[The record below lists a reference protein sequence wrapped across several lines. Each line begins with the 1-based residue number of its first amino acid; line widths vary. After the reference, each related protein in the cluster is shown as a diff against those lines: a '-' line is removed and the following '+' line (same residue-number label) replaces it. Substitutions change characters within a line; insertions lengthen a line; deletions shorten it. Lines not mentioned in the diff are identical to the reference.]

1 MAKRE
6 GSRKEI
12 IERLSAAITEKI
24 LQMDIGSADSIGH
37 LASEYYR
44 ALGYESQHLG
54 IDLGYCWTKDGGKT
68 YAIKEMDLFDVQD
81 QVIQNLEGKRTL
93 DYSHYE
99 DMVVGLPFNL
109 RFIIREE
116 ART

>member
-6 GSRKEI
+6 GLRKEI

-37 LASEYYR
+37 LASEYFR
-44 ALGYESQHLG
+44 ALGYESKHLG

-81 QVIQNLEGKRTL
+81 LVIRNLEGKRTL

-109 RFIIREE
+109 RFIIRE
-116 ART
+116 

>member
-12 IERLSAAITEKI
+12 IERLSATITEKI
-24 LQMDIGSADSIGH
+24 LQMDIGFADSIGH
-37 LASEYYR
+37 LASEYFR
-44 ALGYESQHLG
+44 ALGYESRHLG

-68 YAIKEMDLFDVQD
+68 YAIKEMDLFEVQD
-81 QVIQNLEGKRTL
+81 LVVRNLEGKRTL

-109 RFIIREE
+109 RFIIRE
-116 ART
+116 

>member
-1 MAKRE
+1 MEEFEMAKRE

-44 ALGYESQHLG
+44 ALGYESIHLG

-93 DYSHYE
+93 NYSHYE
-99 DMVVGLPFNL
+99 DMIVGLPFNL
-109 RFIIREE
+109 RFILE
-116 ART
+116 

>member
-1 MAKRE
+1 MANRE
-6 GSRKEI
+6 GPRKEI
-12 IERLSAAITEKI
+12 IESLSVAITETI
-24 LQMDIGSADSIGH
+24 LQMDIGSLDSIGH

-44 ALGYESQHLG
+44 ALGYEPRHLG

-81 QVIQNLEGKRTL
+81 QVIQNLEGKRNL
-93 DYSHYE
+93 DYGHYE

-109 RFIIREE
+109 RFILR
-116 ART
+116 